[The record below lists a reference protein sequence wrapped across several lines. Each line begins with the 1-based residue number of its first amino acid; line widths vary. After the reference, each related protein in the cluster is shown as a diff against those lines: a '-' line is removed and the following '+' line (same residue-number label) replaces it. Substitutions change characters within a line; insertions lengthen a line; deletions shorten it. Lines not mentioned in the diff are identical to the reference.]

1 MDLPYSINPLEKG
14 AEKQEMHTENQ
25 IKPYL
30 HHAKYYETDQMGIV
44 HHSNYIRWMEEARM
58 DAMSQFGISYGDM
71 EKNGIISPVVSVN
84 CQYKSMVHFDDTVK
98 IQVEV
103 TKYNGVRLDLAYE
116 MTDMDTGILRTRGTS
131 THCFLGREGQVISLK
146 HDYPEI
152 DARFR
157 KMF

>member
-1 MDLPYSINPLEKG
+1 MR
-14 AEKQEMHTENQ
+14 TENH

-58 DAMSQFGISYGDM
+58 DAMSQFGISYCDM
-71 EKNGIISPVVSVN
+71 EKDGIISPVVSVN

-98 IQVEV
+98 IQIRV

-116 MTDMDTGILRTRGTS
+116 MTDMDTGTLRTMGTS

-157 KMF
+157 KMI